1 MKRRAPERRPVPGPA
16 TLEDVT
22 VSGTLR
28 KLLNRLAWLAVA
40 ALIAFGS
47 AGVVA
52 AMQHQPGSTDRA
64 ELTYAG
70 DLAAGPAL
78 DAATLELQA
87 LADEVDAL
95 GSIARQTLA
104 AVVAG
109 DLDAQQALIDKGTA
123 QLAAVDRQAGA
134 YRAAVAAIP
143 GMDTAGEPTVSE
155 SLRRRYEELGTVTGL
170 TAGLEAE
177 WTAFTGRATD
187 AAILTGLLTRH
198 DEQTAAAAREGSAAH
213 YAEALALLDTS
224 DATIAEAR
232 ALADRLGKAADVAT
246 LVTWL
251 DRNATYDA
259 SLRNLYK
266 SLVDAKGRVTD
277 KVRAAFA
284 AEKEARSLLPGDTR
298 GLVVIMAE
306 VAQGGL
312 NQAVIAIEEARGTL
326 AAALEVQAELKAGQS
341 PLPE

>member
-1 MKRRAPERRPVPGPA
+1 
-16 TLEDVT
+16 VT

-28 KLLNRLAWLAVA
+28 TLLTRLAWLAVA

-52 AMQHQPGSTDRA
+52 AMQHQPGSIDRA

-70 DLAAGPAL
+70 DQAAGRAL

-95 GSIARQTLA
+95 GLIARQTLA
-104 AVVAG
+104 AVVSG
-109 DLDAQQALIDKGTA
+109 DLDAQQALIAEGTA
-123 QLAAVDRQAGA
+123 QLAAVHRQADQ
-134 YRAAVAAIP
+134 YQAAVAAVP
-143 GMDTAGEPTVSE
+143 GMDTDGEPTVSE
-155 SLRRRYEELGTVTGL
+155 ALRRRYQELGTVTAL

-177 WTAFTGRATD
+177 WAAFTGRALD
-187 AAILTGLLTRH
+187 AGLLTGLLTRH
-198 DEQTAAAAREGSAAH
+198 DEQTAAAAKEGSAAH

-224 DATIAEAR
+224 DATIAKAR

-259 SLRNLYK
+259 SLRNLYQ
-266 SLVDAKGRVTD
+266 SLVDARGRVTD

-284 AEKEARSLLPGDTR
+284 AEKNARSLLPEDTR
-298 GLVVIMAE
+298 GLIVIMAE

-312 NQAVIAIEEARGTL
+312 NQAVISIEEARGTL
-326 AAALEVQAELKAGQS
+326 AAALDVQAELKAGQS

>member
-1 MKRRAPERRPVPGPA
+1 
-16 TLEDVT
+16 

-28 KLLNRLAWLAVA
+28 TLLTRLAWLAVA

-47 AGVVA
+47 AGVVG

-70 DLAAGPAL
+70 DQAAGPAL

-109 DLDAQQALIDKGTA
+109 DLDTQQALIAEGTA
-123 QLAAVDRQAGA
+123 RLAAVDRQADR
-134 YRAAVAAIP
+134 YQAAVAAVP
-143 GMDTAGEPTVSE
+143 GMDTVGEPTVSE
-155 SLRRRYEELGTVTGL
+155 ALRRQYEELGTVTGL
-170 TAGLEAE
+170 TAGLDAE
-177 WTAFTGRATD
+177 WAAFTGRALD
-187 AAILTGLLTRH
+187 AAVLTGLLTRH
-198 DEQTAAAAREGSAAH
+198 DEQSAAAAREGSAAH
-213 YAEALALLDTS
+213 YGEALDLLDTS

-232 ALADRLGKAADVAT
+232 ALAERLGKTADVPT
-246 LVTWL
+246 LATWL
-251 DRNATYDA
+251 DRNAAYDA
-259 SLRNLYK
+259 SLRNLYQ

-284 AEKEARSLLPGDTR
+284 AETKARSLLPEDTR

-312 NQAVIAIEEARGTL
+312 NQAVISIEEARGTL
-326 AAALEVQAELKAGQS
+326 AAALEVQAELESGPP

>member
-1 MKRRAPERRPVPGPA
+1 
-16 TLEDVT
+16 

-28 KLLNRLAWLAVA
+28 TLLTRLAWLAVA

-47 AGVVA
+47 AGVVG

-70 DLAAGPAL
+70 DQAAGPAL

-109 DLDAQQALIDKGTA
+109 DLGARQALIDEGTA
-123 QLAAVDRQAGA
+123 QLAAVDRQADR
-134 YRAAVAAIP
+134 YQAAVAAVP
-143 GMDTAGEPTVSE
+143 GMDTDGEPTVSE
-155 SLRRRYEELGTVTGL
+155 ALRRRYEELGTVTGL
-170 TAGLEAE
+170 TAGLDAE
-177 WTAFTGRATD
+177 WAAFTGRALD

-198 DEQTAAAAREGSAAH
+198 DEQTAAAAKEGSAAH
-213 YAEALALLDTS
+213 YGEALALLDTS

-232 ALADRLGKAADVAT
+232 ALAERLGRTADVAT
-246 LVTWL
+246 LATWL
-251 DRNATYDA
+251 DRNAAYDA
-259 SLRNLYK
+259 SLRNLYQ

-284 AEKEARSLLPGDTR
+284 AEKKTRSLLPEDTR

-312 NQAVIAIEEARGTL
+312 NQAVISIEEARGTL
-326 AAALEVQAELKAGQS
+326 AAALEAQAELKSGQP